1 MTDTIQIYID
11 HAGETHLVGR
21 CRYVAKHRGQSS
33 VFEYADEWLNNPG
46 SFALDP
52 ANLPL
57 DGGQIYTTSDKSAL
71 PGVLRDT
78 APDRWGQQLVKRAF
92 RKAGEERALSE
103 IDYLLAITDQTR
115 IGALRYKRENED
127 NFDHDIG
134 HYNVPPLLQ
143 LPALINAADAV
154 QSNTE
159 TAEDLRLLL
168 NEGSPLGGAR
178 PKSAVV
184 DNDGTLAIAKFSKPD
199 DDRSIPHGEVL
210 AMTLATKAGVNAS
223 AARLLEVDG
232 RPVALITRFD
242 RRDGQR
248 IPFMSAMSLLGLN
261 DGEEATYTDIAESIR
276 MYSSEPTKDLH
287 ELWRRIVFGVLIGNL
302 DDHLRNHGFL
312 YDKNDKWRL
321 SPAYDLNPIP
331 LEEKARELTTWI
343 SEEGPDANLDL
354 ARRAA
359 PYFALKAERAEAII
373 IEVSAALKGWQNTAH
388 QLGMSAADI
397 AVYATA
403 IQNKANKGDRFI

>member
-1 MTDTIQIYID
+1 MTDTIEIYID

-21 CRYVAKHRGQSS
+21 CRYVAKRHGRSS
-33 VFEYADEWLNNPG
+33 VFVYSDEWLNNPN

-71 PGVLRDT
+71 PGVMRDT
-78 APDRWGQQLVKRAF
+78 APDRWGQQLIKRAF

-127 NFDHDIG
+127 CFDHEIG
-134 HYNVPPLLQ
+134 HYHVPPLLQ

-184 DNDGTLAIAKFSKPD
+184 DNDGTLAIAKFPKPD

-210 AMTLATKAGVNAS
+210 AMTLATKAGVNAA
-223 AARLLEVDG
+223 AARLLDVAG

-242 RRDGQR
+242 RQDGQR

-261 DGEEATYTDIAESIR
+261 DGDEATYTDIAESIR

-321 SPAYDLNPIP
+321 SPAYDLNPVP
-331 LEEKARELTTWI
+331 LQEKARELTTWI
-343 SEEGPDANLDL
+343 SEEGPDADLDL
-354 ARRAA
+354 ARSAA
-359 PYFALKAERAEAII
+359 PYFALKPERAEAII
-373 IEVSAALKGWQNTAH
+373 IEVSAALEGWQNTAH

-403 IQNKANKGDRFI
+403 IQSDRQKY